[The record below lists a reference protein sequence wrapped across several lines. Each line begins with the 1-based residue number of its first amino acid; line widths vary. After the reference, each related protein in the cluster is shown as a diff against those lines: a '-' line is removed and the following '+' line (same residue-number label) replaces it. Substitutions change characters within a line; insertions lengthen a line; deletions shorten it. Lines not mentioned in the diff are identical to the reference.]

1 MADVSLNSGIRS
13 NLLQLQRSSA
23 SFQTTTERLASGK
36 KVNSAIDSPTN
47 FFAAVN
53 LSDRAEALNSRL
65 DGIGQAVQTVKAAD
79 NGISTIRS
87 FVSAMKGVV
96 NNALGN
102 TDGDAR
108 AALGR
113 QFNELLVQVAQTASD
128 ASYQGVNLL
137 QNNETNTVQFGE
149 TFDSSKLDV
158 LGFDLGGPGSDVDA
172 NGEVAAA
179 AQTAV
184 VQIAST
190 ASVAAVAGV
199 TVTGYGSAV
208 TNGGAAT
215 LAANTVQLNGLTG
228 YGSAVTNG
236 GAATAAANTAVI
248 GVAGVAGVA
257 SVAGGTQAV
266 NVAFYMANQTGDA
279 AIGIQGAGSLTGSI
293 DWSDANYKNDL
304 AAVAQQL
311 EAFDSAL
318 KTQASNLSQNLGSIT
333 IREEFSNDMINT
345 LNEGADKLTLADLN
359 EEGANLLALQTST
372 QLATQSLSLASQQSQ
387 GVLQLLG

>member
-179 AQTAV
+179 AQTAA

-190 ASVAAVAGV
+190 ASVAAV
-199 TVTGYGSAV
+199 TVTGYGSVV
-208 TNGGAAT
+208 TNGGTNT

>member
-184 VQIAST
+184 VEIAST
-190 ASVAAVAGV
+190 ASAVSVSASGYSAFSEIAAATQTESFAGV
-199 TVTGYGSAV
+199 GGFLTQTAATDAAGGVGSA
-208 TNGGAAT
+208 A
-215 LAANTVQLNGLTG
+215 
-228 YGSAVTNG
+228 
-236 GAATAAANTAVI
+236 
-248 GVAGVAGVA
+248 VA

-266 NVAFYMANQTGDA
+266 DVAFYMANQTGDA

-293 DWSDANYKNDL
+293 DWSGASYKDDL
-304 AAVAQQL
+304 AAVVQQL
-311 EAFDSAL
+311 EAFDSEL
-318 KTQASNLSQNLGSIT
+318 KTQASSLSQNLASIT
-333 IREEFSNDMINT
+333 IREEFSNNLINT
-345 LNEGADKLTLADLN
+345 LNEGADKMTLADLN

>member
-184 VQIAST
+184 VEIAST
-190 ASVAAVAGV
+190 ASAVSVSASGYSAFSEIAAATQTESFAGVGGFLTQSAASDAAGGVGSAAVA
-199 TVTGYGSAV
+199 SA
-208 TNGGAAT
+208 
-215 LAANTVQLNGLTG
+215 
-228 YGSAVTNG
+228 
-236 GAATAAANTAVI
+236 
-248 GVAGVAGVA
+248 
-257 SVAGGTQAV
+257 AGGTQAV
-266 NVAFYMANQTGDA
+266 DVAFYMANQTGDA

-293 DWSDANYKNDL
+293 DWSGASYKDDL
-304 AAVAQQL
+304 AAVVQQL
-311 EAFDSAL
+311 EAFDSEL
-318 KTQASNLSQNLGSIT
+318 KTQASSLSQNLASIT
-333 IREEFSNDMINT
+333 IREEFSNNLINT
-345 LNEGADKLTLADLN
+345 LNEGADKMTLADLN